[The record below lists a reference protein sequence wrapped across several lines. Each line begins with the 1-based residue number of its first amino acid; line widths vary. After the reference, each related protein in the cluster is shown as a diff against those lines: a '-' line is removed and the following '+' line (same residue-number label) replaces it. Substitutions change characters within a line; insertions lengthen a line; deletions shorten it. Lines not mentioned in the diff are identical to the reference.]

1 MSYVAVSV
9 KRAGFHDE
17 RDIQERSHDLAVQ
30 LLTSKLFTG
39 FDQWRSGPFDLRFKA
54 SLRNAL
60 LNMVERERNR
70 RRLLPTV
77 AIGQEPEPSRS
88 PETGD
93 DDERI
98 IKDFRDRVRR
108 RLGALGVAVL
118 DARLGGKE
126 MKGLADSPLLGSPG
140 KNRIKAVVGRIKEL
154 AREYAI
160 MRGDPEMLRRVERA
174 MQDEEATVAKR
185 RATMAGRR
193 AAVA

>member
-1 MSYVAVSV
+1 
-9 KRAGFHDE
+9 
-17 RDIQERSHDLAVQ
+17 
-30 LLTSKLFTG
+30 
-39 FDQWRSGPFDLRFKA
+39 
-54 SLRNAL
+54 
-60 LNMVERERNR
+60 MVERERNR